1 VPRSGD
7 KSRRGVRRFR
17 AVIRLQHSR
26 LLRHFLL
33 VSGGAAALVLLL
45 GYVLQGQASAPG
57 TNPAHLQ
64 RLIWIFTGL
73 LMVVV
78 MITGLVHARLV
89 WHRLQR
95 VLRGM
100 EEIRR
105 GEYPYLVVEG
115 KDEVADLV
123 RGFNQTVE
131 ELRSRDEK
139 LKTWVGQR
147 ETELVKLSQSLEEER
162 ERLDTVLESIG
173 DGVIVLDSENKVLMA
188 NRRVSE
194 IFGVPM
200 NALNR
205 ADLIKLIEQVRH
217 RLVNPDLVEEKVKEL
232 QRDPNLLDEITL
244 ELDEPG
250 GQAIRL
256 YCAPVR
262 GADGKVLGRIA
273 TSLDLG
279 RERELDRL
287 KTEFLSTIS
296 HELRTPL
303 TSVKGALG
311 LIRGGAVG
319 VVGAETRELLDIA
332 ITNTDRLIHV
342 INDILDI
349 FQLERGQA
357 RIRPVS
363 MPLAQSVARAIRAVT
378 SQADLKKVTIQ
389 NEVQEA
395 ISAVKGDPKR
405 VEQVLVNLL
414 SNAIKFSL
422 PDGKVHVY
430 ARPLDN
436 MIAVSIRDHGRG
448 LSGDFQER
456 LFSKF
461 EHAQASLTR
470 ENQGA
475 GLGLA
480 ICRHIVDA
488 HGGRVWAESDGEGK
502 GATFSFTLPAADRAG
517 SPLLL
522 SGRQVESPQLATPR
536 LILVI
541 DDDEDV
547 ARVISYVF
555 ESQGHRVITAHNGR
569 EAIDLAKR
577 HRPDMMT
584 LDIFMPEVDG
594 YQVIQELRQSTDR
607 RRIPIVCIS
616 METDPGRA
624 IEAGADYFLEKPVDI
639 EKLREVAERAL
650 VTPHSG
656 SAA

>member
-1 VPRSGD
+1 MQR
-7 KSRRGVRRFR
+7 
-17 AVIRLQHSR
+17 SR
-26 LLRHFLL
+26 LLLHFLM
-33 VSGGAAALVLLL
+33 VSGAAAGLVVLL
-45 GYVLQGQASAPG
+45 GYILQRQATAPDV
-57 TNPAHLQ
+57 NPAHMQVLV
-64 RLIWIFTGL
+64 WIFTGL
-73 LMVVV
+73 LVIVV
-78 MITGLVHARLV
+78 MATGLLHARLV
-89 WHRLQR
+89 WKRLQR

-139 LKTWVGQR
+139 LKTWADQR

-205 ADLIKLIEQVRH
+205 AGLPKLIEQIRH
-217 RLVNPDLVEEKVKEL
+217 RLVNPDLVEEKVREL

-319 VVGAETRELLDIA
+319 VVTAESRELLDIA

-363 MPLAQSVARAIRAVT
+363 MPLPQSVARATRAVA
-378 SQADLKKVTIQ
+378 SQADLRKVTVQ
-389 NEVQEA
+389 NDVPEM
-395 ISAVKGDPKR
+395 ISAVKGDPRR

-414 SNAIKFSL
+414 SNAIKFSH
-422 PDGKVHVY
+422 PDGKVVISAHPSDGMV
-430 ARPLDN
+430 A
-436 MIAVSIRDHGRG
+436 ISVRDFGRG
-448 LSGDFQER
+448 LAGDFRDR
-456 LFSKF
+456 LFDKF
-461 EHAQASLTR
+461 EHAQNSLTR
-470 ENQGA
+470 DNQGA

-488 HGGRVWAESDGEGK
+488 HGGKIWVESEGEGT
-502 GATFSFTLPAADRAG
+502 GATFSFTLPATDRTG
-517 SPLLL
+517 SALLL
-522 SGRQVESPQLATPR
+522 SGKQQGEPQLMTPK

-569 EAIDLAKR
+569 EAIEIAKR
-577 HRPDMMT
+577 HRPDMLT

-594 YQVIQELRQSTDR
+594 YEVIRELRQSTDR

-616 METDPGRA
+616 MEADPGKA
-624 IEAGADYFLEKPVDI
+624 IAAGADYYLEKPVDI

-650 VTPHSG
+650 VNPRG
-656 SAA
+656 ENP

>member
-1 VPRSGD
+1 M
-7 KSRRGVRRFR
+7 
-17 AVIRLQHSR
+17 QHSR
-26 LLRHFLL
+26 LLRNFLL
-33 VSGGAAALVLLL
+33 VSGAAAALVILL
-45 GYVLQGQASAPG
+45 GFILQRQASAPG
-57 TNPAHLQ
+57 MDPAHLSN
-64 RLIWIFTGL
+64 LIWIFTA
-73 LMVVV
+73 LMVAVV
-78 MITGLVHARLV
+78 LAAGLVHARLV

-105 GEYPYLVVEG
+105 GDYPYLVVEG

-139 LKTWVGQR
+139 LKTWAGQR
-147 ETELVKLSQSLEEER
+147 EDELVKLSQSLEEER

-194 IFGVPM
+194 VFGVPM

-205 ADLIKLIEQVRH
+205 ADLTKLIEQVRH

-232 QRDPNLLDEITL
+232 QRDSSLVDEITL
-244 ELDEPG
+244 ELDEAG

-319 VVGAETRELLDIA
+319 TVTAESRELLDIA

-363 MPLAQSVARAIRAVT
+363 MPLGQSVSRAVRAVT
-378 SQADLKKVTIQ
+378 SQADLRKVAVV
-389 NEVQEA
+389 NEVPESIA
-395 ISAVKGDPKR
+395 AVKGDPKR
-405 VEQVLVNLL
+405 IEQVLVNLL
-414 SNAIKFSL
+414 SNAIKFST
-422 PDGKVHVY
+422 PESKVYINARAIDGMVE
-430 ARPLDN
+430 
-436 MIAVSIRDHGRG
+436 IAVRDHGRG
-448 LSGDFQER
+448 LAGDFQDR

-461 EHAQASLTR
+461 EHAQGSLTR
-470 ENQGA
+470 DNQGA

-488 HGGRVWAESDGEGK
+488 HNGKIWAESDGEGK
-502 GATFSFTLPAADRAG
+502 GATFYFTLPAADRAG
-517 SPLLL
+517 GTLLL
-522 SGRQVESPQLATPR
+522 PGRQDSAQITTPR

-569 EAIDLAKR
+569 EAINLAKR
-577 HRPDMMT
+577 HRPDLMT

-594 YQVIQELRQSTDR
+594 YEVIKELRQANDR

-624 IEAGADYFLEKPVDI
+624 IASGADYFLEKPVDI

-650 VTPHSG
+650 VTP
-656 SAA
+656 SAGGAG

>member
-1 VPRSGD
+1 M
-7 KSRRGVRRFR
+7 
-17 AVIRLQHSR
+17 QHSR
-26 LLRHFLL
+26 LLRYFLL
-33 VSGGAAALVLLL
+33 VSGAAAALVLLL
-45 GYVLQGQASAPG
+45 GYILQQQLTAPG
-57 TNPAHLQ
+57 MDPAHLRQ
-64 RLIWIFTGL
+64 LIWIFTAL
-73 LMVVV
+73 MMVVV
-78 MITGLVHARLV
+78 LGVGLVHARLV
-89 WHRLQR
+89 WGRLQR

-105 GEYPYLVVEG
+105 GEYPYLVAEG
-115 KDEVADLV
+115 NDEVTDLV

-131 ELRSRDEK
+131 ELRSRDDK
-139 LKTWVGQR
+139 LKSWAGQR
-147 ETELVKLSQSLEEER
+147 EDELVKLSQSLEEER

-200 NALNR
+200 NALHR
-205 ADLIKLIEQVRH
+205 TDLAKLIEQVRH
-217 RLVNPDLVEEKVKEL
+217 RLVNPDLVEEKVREL

-244 ELDEPG
+244 ELDEAG

-319 VVGAETRELLDIA
+319 TVAAEMRELLDIA
-332 ITNTDRLIHV
+332 ITNTDRLIRV

-357 RIRPVS
+357 RIRPVQMS
-363 MPLAQSVARAIRAVT
+363 IAQSVARAIRAVT
-378 SQADLKKVTIQ
+378 SQADLRRVTIRT
-389 NEVQEA
+389 EIPDAVP
-395 ISAVKGDPKR
+395 AVKGDPKR
-405 VEQVLVNLL
+405 VEQVIVNLL
-414 SNAIKFSL
+414 SNGIKFSQ
-422 PDGKVHVY
+422 PESVVTVY
-430 ARPLDN
+430 ARGVDG
-436 MIAVSIRDHGRG
+436 MVTVSVRDHGCG
-448 LSGDFQER
+448 LAGDFQER

-461 EHAQASLTR
+461 EHAQGSLTR
-470 ENQGA
+470 ESQGA

-480 ICRHIVDA
+480 ISRHIVEA
-488 HGGRVWAESDGEGK
+488 HGGRIWAESEGEGK
-502 GATFSFTLPAADRAG
+502 GSTFSFTLAAADRVG
-517 SPLLL
+517 GTLLL
-522 SGRQVESPQLATPR
+522 SGKQAEEPALNTPR

-555 ESQGHRVITAHNGR
+555 ESQGHRVLTAHNGR
-569 EAIDLAKR
+569 EAIELAKR

-584 LDIFMPEVDG
+584 LDLIMPDVNGYEVLR
-594 YQVIQELRQSTDR
+594 ELRQQGDR

-616 METDPGRA
+616 MEIDPGQA
-624 IEAGADYFLEKPVDI
+624 IAAGADYYLEKPVDI
-639 EKLREVAERAL
+639 ERLREVADRAL
-650 VTPHSG
+650 MTPRG
-656 SAA
+656 GNP

>member
-1 VPRSGD
+1 M
-7 KSRRGVRRFR
+7 
-17 AVIRLQHSR
+17 QHSR
-26 LLRHFLL
+26 LLRYFLL
-33 VSGGAAALVLLL
+33 VSGAAAALVLLL
-45 GYVLQGQASAPG
+45 GYILQRQAVAPSADPI
-57 TNPAHLQ
+57 HLQ
-64 RLIWIFTGL
+64 RLIWIFTL
-73 LMVVV
+73 LMVALVLAV
-78 MITGLVHARLV
+78 GLIHARLV
-89 WHRLQR
+89 WSRLQR

-147 ETELVKLSQSLEEER
+147 ETEMVKLSQSLEEER
-162 ERLDTVLESIG
+162 ERLDTVLQSIG

-194 IFGVPM
+194 VFGVPM

-205 ADLIKLIEQVRH
+205 ADLTKLIEQVRH

-232 QRDPNLLDEITL
+232 QRDPSLVDEITL

-262 GADGKVLGRIA
+262 DADGKVLGRIA

-319 VVGAETRELLDIA
+319 AVTAETRELLDIA

-363 MPLAQSVARAIRAVT
+363 MPLGQSIARAIRAVV
-378 SQADLKKVTIQ
+378 SQADLKKVTVV
-389 NEVQEA
+389 NEVPET

-405 VEQVLVNLL
+405 IEQVLVNLL
-414 SNAIKFSL
+414 SNAIKFSKTE
-422 PDGKVHVY
+422 GRVHIA
-430 ARPLDN
+430 ARPLDG
-436 MIAVSIRDHGRG
+436 AVVISIRDHGRG
-448 LSGDFQER
+448 LSGDFQDR
-456 LFSKF
+456 LFGKF
-461 EHAQASLTR
+461 EHAQSSLTR

-480 ICRHIVDA
+480 ICRHIVEA
-488 HGGRVWAESDGEGK
+488 HGGKIWAESEGEGK
-502 GATFSFTLPAADRAG
+502 GATFSFTLPAEGRAG
-517 SPLLL
+517 STRLLA
-522 SGRQVESPQLATPR
+522 GKQEGEPALAAPR

-547 ARVISYVF
+547 ARVIGYVF

-569 EAIDLAKR
+569 EAINLAKR

-584 LDIFMPEVDG
+584 LDIFMPDIDG
-594 YQVIQELRQSTDR
+594 YQVIQELRQSNDR

-624 IEAGADYFLEKPVDI
+624 IAAGADYFLQKPVDI
-639 EKLREVAERAL
+639 EKLREVADQAL
-650 VTPHSG
+650 FAPRSG